1 MTTAASGSCGPSV
14 DSAGEDVRL
23 ARARAGDRDALDRLA
38 RTYRPRLE
46 RFVVLMGV
54 GEPEDVAQQALQ
66 EGLGSL
72 DRFTGRSQL
81 SSWLLG
87 IALNHARRWLRKAAA
102 KSSPRLGEDLDRMV
116 HRSPDR
122 SIFSEIVRREDAK
135 RVALALD
142 ALPAAYRESF
152 VLHHV
157 EELDF
162 AEVGRLTGVATGT
175 ARVRAHRART
185 LLQEDLGPAFLTLFR
200 RRENPAS

>member
-1 MTTAASGSCGPSV
+1 MDNAE
-14 DSAGEDVRL
+14 EDGLLVL
-23 ARARAGDRDALDRLA
+23 ARAGDRGALDRLA
-38 RTYRPRLE
+38 QTYRPRLE
-46 RFVVLMGV
+46 RFAVLMGV

-66 EGLGSL
+66 EGLASL
-72 DRFTGRSQL
+72 NRFAGRAQL

-102 KSSPRLGEDLDRMV
+102 KSAPRLGEDLDRMD

-122 SIFSEIVRREDAK
+122 SIFSAIVRREDAE

-142 ALPAAYRESF
+142 GLPAAYREAF

-162 AEVGRLTGVATGT
+162 AEVGRLTGVAEGT

-200 RRENPAS
+200 RR